1 MTIYAT
7 FQSTKD
13 KRPNV
18 VNEIF
23 AELPTQPKCNVKT
36 LTKWL
41 IKTLLEIGTFWNVYH
56 SIQDKGAG
64 RSIKHSII

>member
-13 KRPNV
+13 KSPNV

-64 RSIKHSII
+64 RSIIHSMK